1 MTTTNNITTQVLTFQ
16 KEEEITLMVIEGSPY
31 FVGNDVAK
39 VLGYVDYKDTISK
52 CVDDSY
58 KARTEIVYK
67 GVKRDVT
74 LINELGALDL
84 IKGSPLKDT
93 RDFKVWLLREVL
105 PSIHKYGTYLTPQE
119 AEYNYRRMAMELED
133 KNRQIN
139 ACKAL
144 SEQRRKE
151 IQNLLSSVQ
160 NLQTDLSESKKENME
175 LRDDNLNKICEI
187 SELSKIL
194 RQK

>member
-16 KEEEITLMVIEGSPY
+16 KEEEITLMVIEGAPY

-39 VLGYVDYKDTISK
+39 VLGYVDYKDTLSK

-58 KARTEIVYK
+58 KARAEIVCK
-67 GVKRDVT
+67 GEKRDVT
-74 LINELGALDL
+74 LINELGVFDL
-84 IKGSPLKDT
+84 IKGSRLKDT
-93 RDFKVWLLREVL
+93 RDFKVWILREVL
-105 PSIHKYGTYLTPQE
+105 PSIHKYGAYLTPQE
-119 AEYNYRRMAMELED
+119 AEYNYRRMAMELEN

-139 ACKAL
+139 TCKAL